1 MNILI
6 VLKQI
11 WKVGLRTMSNKNK
24 FKNGEEAKKVAPGFD
39 DERFGEDAT
48 RDDKKKGNYTKVVR
62 VFLDENDP
70 SRK

>member
-1 MNILI
+1 
-6 VLKQI
+6 VLPNKHI
-11 WKVGLRTMSNKNK
+11 WKVGLRTMSDKNR
-24 FKNGEEAKKVAPGFD
+24 FKNREETKKVAPGFD

-48 RDDKKKGNYTKVVR
+48 LDDKKKGNYTKVVR